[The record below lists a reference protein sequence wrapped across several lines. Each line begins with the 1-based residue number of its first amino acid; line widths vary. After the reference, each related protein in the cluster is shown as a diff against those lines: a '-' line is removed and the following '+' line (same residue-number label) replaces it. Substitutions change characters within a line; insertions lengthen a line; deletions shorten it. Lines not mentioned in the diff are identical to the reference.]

1 MLVCK
6 KINPNTGIF
15 HCIIQLIS
23 FKILYLRGRKKKEDL
38 NGLLRSTGLPLSK
51 EANMTLRVLCI
62 II

>member
-15 HCIIQLIS
+15 QLIS